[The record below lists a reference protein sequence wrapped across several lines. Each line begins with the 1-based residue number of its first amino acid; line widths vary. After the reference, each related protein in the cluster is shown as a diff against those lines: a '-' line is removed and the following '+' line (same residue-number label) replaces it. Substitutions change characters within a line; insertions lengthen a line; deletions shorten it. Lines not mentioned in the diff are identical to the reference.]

1 MIAFAR
7 NLPTATDVQAR
18 FLELLP
24 TIRTAAQVAF
34 RGWDAEAREDA
45 VTEVIANCYVAFARL
60 AARDKIE
67 VAFATVLARFAIRQL
82 RVGRRVGSRFT
93 VQDVMSPVAQRR
105 RRFAV
110 EQLDSVDPTTDAW
123 LDSVVED
130 TSTPVADQAA
140 FRCDFPA
147 WLSQQRRRTRRIA
160 EALALGHTTN
170 EVARRFRLSP
180 GRISQLRSE
189 LRNSWQT
196 FHGETL
202 EKA

>member
-60 AARDKIE
+60 AARDKVE

-105 RRFAV
+105 RGFTVERFDADSAGDDWLEAV
-110 EQLDSVDPTTDAW
+110 TD
-123 LDSVVED
+123 DM
-130 TSTPVADQAA
+130 STPVADQAA

-147 WLSQQRRRTRRIA
+147 WLTQQNRRTRRIV

-170 EVARRFRLSP
+170 EVAHRFRVTP
-180 GRISQLRSE
+180 GRVSQLRRE
-189 LRNSWQT
+189 LHSSWQT
-196 FHGETL
+196 FHGETT
-202 EKA
+202 EHV